1 MMKPILLTLAAI
13 AVWGCQN
20 TVEGAKEDTESNME
34 KAAGTANQ
42 AMDSIDHAG
51 LTLKVK
57 TAITADADL
66 NDSRNRID
74 VDAADGVLTLTG
86 YVHSDELRER
96 AETIAKEELGSTGH
110 VKVENKLEV
119 QDGNVP
125 KDL

>member
-1 MMKPILLTLAAI
+1 MRFLLFAI
-13 AVWGCQN
+13 AAMALAGCQN

-57 TAITADADL
+57 TAITADPDL

-86 YVHSDELRER
+86 HVHSKELKER
-96 AETIAKEELGSTGH
+96 AESIAKKELGTEGDI
-110 VKVENKLEV
+110 KVDNKLDV
-119 QDGNVP
+119 QDGDAP
-125 KDL
+125 GQL